1 MRRARQLDALDLH
14 RTGKSTP
21 MKDELK
27 IELTAG
33 QQELLLR
40 GLRFVRSSVALEM
53 KDYTPE
59 VEQDRRQKYDE
70 IQQLEAILNGQSTPT
85 IPV

>member
-1 MRRARQLDALDLH
+1 MN
-14 RTGKSTP
+14 
-21 MKDELK
+21 MELK
-27 IELTAG
+27 IEITPG

-70 IQQLEAILNGQSTPT
+70 IQQLEAILSGKSSPT
-85 IPV
+85 VPA